1 MIWGSGDAPEKGR
14 NESTCCNQKLFSLLC
29 IFRVPGRMRECI
41 KWVVTCYLV
50 LALPPTCHV
59 LGKVIC
65 NFLIGTGDNVAWVFE
80 QITSHIYK
88 GDESDVMVNLVHFPT
103 RCVNLKTIFL
113 PTCFWQEIIF
123 RYQIIFI
130 LLL

>member
-1 MIWGSGDAPEKGR
+1 
-14 NESTCCNQKLFSLLC
+14 
-29 IFRVPGRMRECI
+29 MRECI
-41 KWVVTCYLV
+41 KRVVTCYLV

-88 GDESDVMVNLVHFPT
+88 GDE
-103 RCVNLKTIFL
+103 
-113 PTCFWQEIIF
+113 F
-123 RYQIIFI
+123 RYHGEFSAFPNKMC
-130 LLL
+130 

>member
-1 MIWGSGDAPEKGR
+1 
-14 NESTCCNQKLFSLLC
+14 
-29 IFRVPGRMRECI
+29 MRECI